1 MIIMSL
7 LASYVTPVSKD
18 DLRSARTRDRSL
30 PDFRTMER
38 AETADTAVPRTRDR
52 SLPDFRTMERA
63 ETADTAVPQCVSA
76 ACAPTYCCY

>member
-38 AETADTAVPRTRDR
+38 AETADTAVP
-52 SLPDFRTMERA
+52 
-63 ETADTAVPQCVSA
+63 QCVSA